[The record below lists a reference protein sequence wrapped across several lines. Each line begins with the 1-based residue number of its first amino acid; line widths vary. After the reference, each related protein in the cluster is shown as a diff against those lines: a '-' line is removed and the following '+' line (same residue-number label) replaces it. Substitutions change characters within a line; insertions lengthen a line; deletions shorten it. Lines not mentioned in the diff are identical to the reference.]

1 MSTDQQ
7 FQIAHSDCLD
17 WLYWTE
23 TDSIDMIATD
33 PPYGISMMSKSWDK
47 ALPDPAIWRECL
59 RVLKP
64 GAAAC
69 VMTGARADC
78 MWRMCRDLEEAGFDL
93 GQSTLQWVYFCMSG
107 DTEVLTADG
116 WRGIDELET
125 GDSVCCFDH
134 AAEVLQYR
142 QCTAVNRYEYD
153 GPMCH
158 LHHSCADQLLTPNH
172 RMLVKHKRHSG
183 RKYAWDADWSY
194 EEAGSVQLHS
204 ALLTPTAAPYEE
216 GVDIGDDFAAL
227 LGWVLTEG
235 HFQAGCYAVNIYQSS
250 SNAEH
255 VDEIRDLLNRM
266 GIQHSEY
273 KRKRVYMVDVMPPQ
287 MHGEYHAMRLRKE
300 PQGREYTEHQFYI
313 SGEWGRRIRKW
324 LPGKKPS
331 WGLLRIAQSNLQALY
346 DACVKGDGS
355 TRMPQGGYVPQ
366 VAFYQKDHDVLEW
379 FRVLCLHIGKG
390 SSPINSRK
398 DSVGVRGRDTIEF
411 QHKHLEKTETGYH
424 IPSVPYRGR
433 VWCPTVPT
441 GAFVARRNGQMFIT
455 GNSGMPKGSNLSKVA
470 DRRAGAEREVVGT
483 YRVSGNALTPTSEK
497 GGTYGVGV
505 ANTPAGNLSI
515 TAPAT
520 PLAQSLSGLYSRGK
534 LKPSFE
540 FIIWARKPVTGTIAT
555 SQLASILDAQGWR
568 DDYLHNIA
576 ETVGSDKKARAKIL
590 ALCREHGVRPY
601 MKGKHAAIAT
611 DNQTSLRAHLPCRRM
626 LLHRDGENVMATSAY
641 RAELPRSE
649 WANVVEH
656 GTGAVNCGECMVPG
670 DWSGSNKRVAHKLVS
685 GEGGHMVSAREDAT
699 SERSNLVQENTSGR
713 FPANTLVTDSA
724 IGDASKYF
732 SVDSWAAA
740 HGIREDDWAD
750 AARAGLL
757 QIPKSSRAEKGA
769 GLDDSAQV
777 ARRMF
782 VSGGRTQVDGEW
794 VETNSEPIPR
804 ANSHPSVKP
813 VRLFSYLI
821 HLLCPAGGVVLDPF
835 MGSGTT
841 GSAALQSGF
850 KFIGI
855 DLDEEYCKIAQARCE
870 WAMANRTEE
879 SVV

>member
-93 GQSTLQWVYFCMSG
+93 GQSTLQWVYFSG
-107 DTEVLTADG
+107 F
-116 WRGIDELET
+116 
-125 GDSVCCFDH
+125 C
-134 AAEVLQYR
+134 
-142 QCTAVNRYEYD
+142 
-153 GPMCH
+153 
-158 LHHSCADQLLTPNH
+158 
-172 RMLVKHKRHSG
+172 
-183 RKYAWDADWSY
+183 
-194 EEAGSVQLHS
+194 
-204 ALLTPTAAPYEE
+204 
-216 GVDIGDDFAAL
+216 
-227 LGWVLTEG
+227 
-235 HFQAGCYAVNIYQSS
+235 
-250 SNAEH
+250 
-255 VDEIRDLLNRM
+255 
-266 GIQHSEY
+266 
-273 KRKRVYMVDVMPPQ
+273 
-287 MHGEYHAMRLRKE
+287 
-300 PQGREYTEHQFYI
+300 
-313 SGEWGRRIRKW
+313 
-324 LPGKKPS
+324 
-331 WGLLRIAQSNLQALY
+331 
-346 DACVKGDGS
+346 
-355 TRMPQGGYVPQ
+355 
-366 VAFYQKDHDVLEW
+366 
-379 FRVLCLHIGKG
+379 KG
-390 SSPINSRK
+390 S
-398 DSVGVRGRDTIEF
+398 D
-411 QHKHLEKTETGYH
+411 
-424 IPSVPYRGR
+424 
-433 VWCPTVPT
+433 
-441 GAFVARRNGQMFIT
+441 
-455 GNSGMPKGSNLSKVA
+455 LSKQA
-470 DRRAGAEREVVGT
+470 DKRAGAEREVVGVNEDYLRRKPNGMKT
-483 YRVSGNALTPTSEK
+483 SGANS
-497 GGTYGVGV
+497 YGWSQVQYETD
-505 ANTPAGNLSI
+505 ANI

-520 PLAQSLSGLYSRGK
+520 PLAQSLDGLYSRGK
-534 LKPSFE
+534 IKPSFE

-757 QIPKSSRAEKGA
+757 QIPKPSRAEKEA

-841 GSAALQSGF
+841 GVAAIQSGF
-850 KFIGI
+850 RFIGI
-855 DLDEEYCKIAQARCE
+855 DLDEDYCKIAQARCE